1 MILKLAKE
9 RGLKVSQVID
19 VAIKSMGIESLQRL
33 QAVWRQAEA
42 YLDGESA

>member
-1 MILKLAKE
+1 MILKLAKD

-33 QAVWRQAEA
+33 QAVWRQAET